1 MPVFSATAIQISRV
15 KTPSMSNVTID
26 CFTGLILL
34 TAMASKQIFEILN
47 RHSCVPHNCR
57 HGVCIDRV
65 GAGHYDFQRTFRH
78 ENVFALPVNCKTS
91 LLESFRCEKMIHTGE
106 LGHG

>member
-1 MPVFSATAIQISRV
+1 
-15 KTPSMSNVTID
+15 MSNVTID

-57 HGVCIDRV
+57 HGVRIDGIV
-65 GAGHYDFQRTFRH
+65 PGHYDFYRTFRH
-78 ENVFALPVNCKTS
+78 ENVFALPVNYKTS
-91 LLESFRCEKMIHTGE
+91 FLESFHCAEMINAGE